1 MKNNNDPEKIM
12 QECLQILLKKH
23 KDYGPLNIAHAPG
36 GAMNGLTVRMY
47 DKLARISHLCSD
59 KNDTPNYESIEDSLI
74 DLVNYATIGILVQR
88 GLWEGIP
95 LRSTYEEDS
104 SSI

>member
-1 MKNNNDPEKIM
+1 MKNIEDPRVIM
-12 QECLQILLKKH
+12 NECLLILHKKH

-47 DKLARISHLCSD
+47 DKLARISHLCSN

>member
-12 QECLQILLKKH
+12 QECLQILMKKH
-23 KDYGPLNIAHAPG
+23 KDYGPLNIDHAPG

-59 KNDTPNYESIEDSLI
+59 KNNTPNYESIEDSLI

>member
-1 MKNNNDPEKIM
+1 MKNSQDPKDVM

-47 DKLARISHLCSD
+47 DKLARISHLCNN

>member
-12 QECLQILLKKH
+12 QECLQIILKKH

-104 SSI
+104 RSI

>member
-12 QECLQILLKKH
+12 QECLQILIKKH

>member
-23 KDYGPLNIAHAPG
+23 KDYGPLNIAQAPG

-95 LRSTYEEDS
+95 LRRTYEEDS

>member
-23 KDYGPLNIAHAPG
+23 KDYGPLNIAQAPG

>member
-1 MKNNNDPEKIM
+1 MKNNPDPKDVME
-12 QECLQILLKKH
+12 QCLQILLKKH

-47 DKLARISHLCSD
+47 DKLARISHLCSN

>member
-1 MKNNNDPEKIM
+1 M
-12 QECLQILLKKH
+12 QECLRILIKKH

>member
-12 QECLQILLKKH
+12 QECLQILMKKH

-59 KNDTPNYESIEDSLI
+59 KNNTPNYESIEDSLV

>member
-12 QECLQILLKKH
+12 QECLQILIKKH

-47 DKLARISHLCSD
+47 DKLARISHLCND

>member
-1 MKNNNDPEKIM
+1 MKNNKDPEKIM
-12 QECLQILLKKH
+12 QECLQILIKKH

>member
-12 QECLQILLKKH
+12 QECLQILMKKH